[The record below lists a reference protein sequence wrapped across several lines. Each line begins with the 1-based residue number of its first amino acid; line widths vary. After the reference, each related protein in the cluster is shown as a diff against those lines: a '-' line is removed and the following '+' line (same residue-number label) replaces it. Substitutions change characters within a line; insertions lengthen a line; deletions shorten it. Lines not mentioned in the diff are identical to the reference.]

1 MNEHPVARLPSLSHS
16 YGIGSGHLSEMVC
29 LHCSQGHSG
38 FTLRLV
44 LSSLSQ
50 PIHKLGAIEDTGPCD
65 RRREQPHVHS
75 QFLSELTQHLA
86 FASLLFYANGKQ
98 LLGEKR
104 VFLAY
109 TVVLIHHWG
118 NPRPEPWRHTAA
130 GLVTLCLMSTSF
142 LMWPSLLYCT
152 LPVCLSSTHGPHCL
166 KCPPPSVC
174 I

>member
-16 YGIGSGHLSEMVC
+16 YGIGSRYLSEMVC

-98 LLGEKR
+98 LGGEKSVFGLHCCINPSLGEPKAR
-104 VFLAY
+104 TMEAHCCW
-109 TVVLIHHWG
+109 IGH
-118 NPRPEPWRHTAA
+118 A
-130 GLVTLCLMSTSF
+130 
-142 LMWPSLLYCT
+142 
-152 LPVCLSSTHGPHCL
+152 LPHEY
-166 KCPPPSVC
+166 
-174 I
+174 